1 MATCPNWSNPQTI
14 QTMNGIMTNLG
25 QDPFT
30 TNEVELLKTNKEEF
44 KRLVS
49 DDRLKA
55 TYAAYNEYYKNDG
68 NVVNYQL
75 KAVNILLSDKAKQ
88 VFAKGNKSNW
98 SLDKILTELQV
109 PKDQK
114 VLLLGL
120 GINNREELALDF
132 ANQYSYTV
140 EINTA
145 KENAKTFNKIQGYD
159 AENVDI
165 NSLRIE
171 ESDWGGSYIIV
182 DKNGKHLTPLE
193 YTKEEAEEIIAGIGN
208 VNTQYYSNLSAPGD
222 SGKNKYKGNPDWEYQ
237 ELEFK
242 TPLITLS
249 SKGHAQ
255 FATDKGIGWARIWYN
270 KKTGVVEIQEIQS
283 DLFQKGRDE
292 KFLIS
297 NLEYTLDDNP
307 YYKGDLLKSNQF
319 LQLLNKDSNWVT
331 FFIKSII
338 QDSAKKG
345 YEKVLFPKGETA
357 AKIEGHE
364 TIAEEI
370 ARIDNE
376 ILKLKD
382 KPRNLI
388 EYKTLADGRMQLIFN
403 GKPSYIRDS
412 QEELQRLITID
423 EDARDKKILDLK
435 SQKQELKSQSI
446 EKLKPIEA
454 FYEIKVG
461 NILEKLYGKSNIKII
476 TDEYGNTWRE
486 LEINPIDN
494 TDNILLQQKEFNTVR
509 LFNDQ
514 VSNNIQSK
522 LATLYPEIKVLEIN
536 NPITN
541 PKTGKQVLGYAVI
554 EAQEVFVDFI
564 NGNTDTLPHEYAH
577 HYIAW
582 YRNTPIVQDAI
593 KKWGSEEKLVQ
604 AIGEQVVKQ
613 NGEAWNWWKGFVN
626 YIRGVFNKEGIK
638 NALTDAFLSGYALDK
653 YRSYDP
659 GIFNQEQESLHIPI
673 SNSVYSI
680 NSRIR
685 IINSTLTTN
694 TDPVTKRLLQ
704 RRILELETDRM
715 KLVDEAFGNTPE
727 ILMQVGNRQLDYAKS
742 IITGSTINTEE
753 LQLAKDLISTWVF
766 ENSSNLLTLE
776 QQDNPNGDFY
786 KALKILSNK
795 ALDLE
800 LIASKTTKLYIENLT
815 NEILGQHRKDLDVG
829 ILPTQNGIKSLL
841 LSGSFS
847 DSDLVKVLDF
857 ILKNAKDSQIGY
869 RNEMFE
875 RIDTMFN
882 SINNDKALMNV
893 IGKNYELF
901 MQKDD
906 KGELTGN
913 MVQMYSHYWQTEDS
927 RFSARLR
934 SLAERRDKGEI
945 TNTAYK
951 ELISK
956 AFAHQKTKSIMI
968 DYRLLYKGSNNKASL
983 PGYTFTPESY
993 RKYLIEEY
1001 GEALAN
1007 DLIAQAEYKFSK
1019 FSKEREDEKANINSD
1034 DSIVD
1039 KVAAL
1044 DKWEEKYNPIR
1055 VLDYMYG
1062 NVRNEQ
1068 EYARSMDYIIIAP
1081 RKYMP
1086 NKNGI
1091 KVETEYF
1098 DKSFEKIMNNT
1109 KLMNFYREYT
1119 ATMEALVNMLP
1130 LQTQKRIPSN
1140 FLAKVHKEGL
1150 EKAMQKGIIG
1160 GTASL
1165 ITDYIG
1171 LYSSEEFAELNDI
1184 QESKYGITDSNSGEV
1199 RKPIPVRG
1207 TGRFNKEHHTTDLK
1221 KMIRDFALTA
1231 INHEYMNNVRAKA
1244 ELLNDFIQNAQTLNV
1259 DPNTGKN
1266 IKGAGGKLTAS
1277 KVINKDVKEQ
1287 AKFIMEA
1294 LTYDERTNKAT
1305 ADKEV
1310 TFSEKD
1316 RIIETLTLGKIKAPS
1331 LLDGHTDIIE
1341 QIKKET
1347 TGKDFSFP
1355 ANIRKAQLAKEIE
1368 ILRNEMD
1375 DKLEQ
1380 DLHAAR
1386 GDEESQRSIQKMYDE
1401 NMARLEVKYR
1411 SLGGRNLVYANFGE
1425 FLIKFTQA
1433 KGMALN
1439 VTSGISN
1446 LLFGVAAVLNHANGR
1461 VEYTNRT
1468 LARAMQL
1475 LLKSGLK
1482 SNSKYYNIIKN
1493 MDLMFETVDSRYDK
1507 GYRSGKYNPVKN
1519 FDLFFIQSKTEYVNQ
1534 SLSAIA
1540 TLDNTIIK
1548 DKNGKDI
1555 TIYELMNEAGK
1566 PNLELL
1572 AEEDRAKWTSIV
1584 KPGEINEY
1592 TKLRNKIVQMNT
1604 YLHGNYDPSSP
1615 ILIKKSIFGRMAM
1628 MFRSWIP
1635 MGFYSRFA
1643 DERYDAH
1650 MGRNT
1655 KGRWRT
1661 YYELG
1666 LYDSVNTLL
1675 KQLTYRSKENTF
1687 GDMSAVDIENMRK
1700 NLSELGIVLALN
1712 GLWFALKSLGDD
1724 DEEKTITDYIR
1735 ITFMNQIYRAEQD
1748 VWFYIN
1754 PITFYEIIKDPL
1766 PVTKTVTD
1774 LLRAI
1779 ENSYKHITD
1788 EDYEGHPW
1796 YVAWAKVFPVLNQIP
1811 KTAYLAEND
1820 MNK

>member
-1 MATCPNWSNPQTI
+1 M
-14 QTMNGIMTNLG
+14 
-25 QDPFT
+25 
-30 TNEVELLKTNKEEF
+30 
-44 KRLVS
+44 
-49 DDRLKA
+49 
-55 TYAAYNEYYKNDG
+55 
-68 NVVNYQL
+68 
-75 KAVNILLSDKAKQ
+75 
-88 VFAKGNKSNW
+88 
-98 SLDKILTELQV
+98 
-109 PKDQK
+109 
-114 VLLLGL
+114 
-120 GINNREELALDF
+120 
-132 ANQYSYTV
+132 
-140 EINTA
+140 
-145 KENAKTFNKIQGYD
+145 
-159 AENVDI
+159 
-165 NSLRIE
+165 
-171 ESDWGGSYIIV
+171 
-182 DKNGKHLTPLE
+182 
-193 YTKEEAEEIIAGIGN
+193 
-208 VNTQYYSNLSAPGD
+208 
-222 SGKNKYKGNPDWEYQ
+222 
-237 ELEFK
+237 
-242 TPLITLS
+242 
-249 SKGHAQ
+249 
-255 FATDKGIGWARIWYN
+255 
-270 KKTGVVEIQEIQS
+270 
-283 DLFQKGRDE
+283 
-292 KFLIS
+292 
-297 NLEYTLDDNP
+297 
-307 YYKGDLLKSNQF
+307 
-319 LQLLNKDSNWVT
+319 
-331 FFIKSII
+331 
-338 QDSAKKG
+338 
-345 YEKVLFPKGETA
+345 
-357 AKIEGHE
+357 
-364 TIAEEI
+364 
-370 ARIDNE
+370 
-376 ILKLKD
+376 
-382 KPRNLI
+382 
-388 EYKTLADGRMQLIFN
+388 
-403 GKPSYIRDS
+403 
-412 QEELQRLITID
+412 
-423 EDARDKKILDLK
+423 
-435 SQKQELKSQSI
+435 
-446 EKLKPIEA
+446 
-454 FYEIKVG
+454 
-461 NILEKLYGKSNIKII
+461 
-476 TDEYGNTWRE
+476 
-486 LEINPIDN
+486 
-494 TDNILLQQKEFNTVR
+494 
-509 LFNDQ
+509 
-514 VSNNIQSK
+514 
-522 LATLYPEIKVLEIN
+522 
-536 NPITN
+536 
-541 PKTGKQVLGYAVI
+541 
-554 EAQEVFVDFI
+554 
-564 NGNTDTLPHEYAH
+564 
-577 HYIAW
+577 
-582 YRNTPIVQDAI
+582 
-593 KKWGSEEKLVQ
+593 
-604 AIGEQVVKQ
+604 
-613 NGEAWNWWKGFVN
+613 
-626 YIRGVFNKEGIK
+626 FNKEDIK

-753 LQLAKDLISTWVF
+753 LQLAKDLISTWIF

-815 NEILGQHRKDLDVG
+815 NEILGQHRKDLDVS

-841 LSGSFS
+841 LSRSLS

-1231 INHEYMNNVRAKA
+1231 INHEYMNNVRTKA

-1287 AKFIMEA
+1287 AKFIMAA

-1316 RIIETLTLGKIKAPS
+1316 RIIETLTLGRIKAPS

-1341 QIKKET
+1341 EIKKET

-1380 DLHAAR
+1380 DLHTAR

-1411 SLGGRNLVYANFGE
+1411 SLGGKNLVYANFGE

-1572 AEEDRAKWTSIV
+1572 AEEDKAKWTSIV

-1655 KGRWRT
+1655 KGRWKT